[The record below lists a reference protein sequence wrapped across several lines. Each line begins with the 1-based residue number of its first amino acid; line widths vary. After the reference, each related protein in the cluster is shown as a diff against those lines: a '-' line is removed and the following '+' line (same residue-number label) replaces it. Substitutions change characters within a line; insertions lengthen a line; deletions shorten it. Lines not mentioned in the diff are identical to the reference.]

1 MKQKIKTYKEYKISV
16 VNKSL
21 EKENPFSFEK
31 IDERYYYV
39 YRITN
44 KELNTYYYGSR
55 VSKIHPKEDLGV
67 KYFSSSSNKEFKDN
81 QKENPNNFKYKIIK
95 IFDNTKDKEIY
106 ESYLHQYFNVKSN
119 SKFYNKVNQTP
130 FGHDT
135 TGMVTCTDNEG
146 NKHFLSKDEFHL
158 NKDKYTSISAEVFKN
173 NNRRNIGKKR
183 NRDIVNK
190 STNTRIKN
198 NSYSTGSKKAMT
210 TRSIKQSNGKSI
222 DEQNGLKIKE
232 SRLNNIDK
240 NGLNSY
246 DRAGVKISK
255 TVSCNIWKETKGKE
269 VQFKRRETVI
279 KNGKSYNVYNKYDE
293 LIYENIPNCD
303 LHKISQSLCTKTKDS
318 PMKKSSNLV
327 RLKKRVFYW
336 VVL

>member
-1 MKQKIKTYKEYKISV
+1 
-16 VNKSL
+16 
-21 EKENPFSFEK
+21 
-31 IDERYYYV
+31 
-39 YRITN
+39 
-44 KELNTYYYGSR
+44 
-55 VSKIHPKEDLGV
+55 
-67 KYFSSSSNKEFKDN
+67 
-81 QKENPNNFKYKIIK
+81 
-95 IFDNTKDKEIY
+95 
-106 ESYLHQYFNVKSN
+106 
-119 SKFYNKVNQTP
+119 
-130 FGHDT
+130 
-135 TGMVTCTDNEG
+135 MVTCTDNEG

-173 NNRRNIGKKR
+173 NNRRNIGKPR
-183 NRDIVNK
+183 NSDIVNK

-210 TRSIKQSNGKSI
+210 TRSIKQSNDMSI

-269 VQFKRRETVI
+269 GQFKRRETVI

-327 RLKKRVFYW
+327 RLKKEYLIGW
-336 VVL
+336 YCEEIKKD